1 MTGLVTPTEPVPLA
15 ELGRVHFVG
24 IGGAGMSGIARIM
37 LARGAE
43 VSGSD
48 SGASAA
54 LDELAALGAR
64 VHVGHAAGQL
74 GDADTL
80 VVSSAIRDSN
90 PELAEARRR
99 GLRVLHRAAALASL
113 MFGRRVI
120 AVTGTHGKTT
130 TTSMITTVLLET
142 GARPAYA
149 IGGVL
154 AATGTGAADGPGADF
169 VAEADESDGSFLMYA
184 PDIAVVTNVE
194 ADHLDNYGTEQAYR
208 ASFGRFLAKIKPG
221 GLLVTSA
228 DDPGAGDLAVQ
239 ARALGLRVVTFGES
253 PSADYL
259 VANVTASGMET
270 SLSVQSQSPSFGRI
284 DLDLRLSVP
293 GHHNALNAAA
303 AFAAA
308 VELGI
313 EPALAARALAS
324 YRGAARRLEPK
335 GEAGGVRVLDTYAH
349 HPTELAADLRA
360 AREVLAGTGRVIA
373 VFQPHLYSRTRIFAA
388 EFGAALGLAD
398 EAVVLDVYAARED
411 PEPGVTGRLVANAVP
426 GGAAH
431 YVTEFGDV
439 PKVVAALAAPGDLV
453 LTMGAGDITRMGPLV
468 LTEIAASAAGRGGA
482 TRRRPPRRRGR
493 HPLRAR
499 SRQRAPFRQ
508 QALRRRPSTSGSCRA
523 GAQPAAG
530 AGRAGG
536 EARPRAAAGGGAGPA
551 GARPSSPSPGSRSWS
566 GPPGRCSATG
576 YSSSGRSR

>member
-1 MTGLVTPTEPVPLA
+1 MGLVTPTEPVPLG

-37 LARGAE
+37 LARGTE

-48 SGASAA
+48 SAASVA

-113 MFGRRVI
+113 MAGRRVT

-130 TTSMITTVLLET
+130 TTSMITTILLET
-142 GARPAYA
+142 GAAPSYS

-154 AATGTGAADGPGADF
+154 GATGTGAADGPGRDF

-184 PDIAVVTNVE
+184 PDVAVVTNVE
-194 ADHLDNYGTEQAYR
+194 ADHLDNYGTEEAYR
-208 ASFGRFLAKIKPG
+208 ASFRAFIDRIALG

-228 DDPGAGDLAVQ
+228 DDRGTAELA
-239 ARALGLRVVTFGES
+239 ARARDRGLRVVTYGES
-253 PSADYL
+253 ADADYRVTD
-259 VANVTASGMET
+259 VAADGMRTTFSLTVAPRSAGRSGGDRGQPNPFRTVNCE
-270 SLSVQSQSPSFGRI
+270 LG
-284 DLDLRLSVP
+284 VP
-293 GHHNALNAAA
+293 GLHNALNGAAA
-303 AFAAA
+303 LAAA
-308 VELGI
+308 VGLGI
-313 EPALAARALAS
+313 APDVAARALGG

-335 GEAGGVRVLDTYAH
+335 GEAGGVRVLDSYAH

-360 AREVLAGTGRVIA
+360 ARQIAGGAGRVVA

-411 PEPGVTGRLVANAVP
+411 PEPGVSGRLVADAVP

-431 YVTEFGDV
+431 YLADSGDV
-439 PKVVAALAAPGDLV
+439 PKFVAALTAPGDLV
-453 LTMGAGDITRMGPLV
+453 LTMGAGDITKIGPLI
-468 LTEIAASAAGRGGA
+468 LGEI
-482 TRRRPPRRRGR
+482 
-493 HPLRAR
+493 
-499 SRQRAPFRQ
+499 
-508 QALRRRPSTSGSCRA
+508 
-523 GAQPAAG
+523 
-530 AGRAGG
+530 
-536 EARPRAAAGGGAGPA
+536 AGPA
-551 GARPSSPSPGSRSWS
+551 S
-566 GPPGRCSATG
+566 GPAPGPEA
-576 YSSSGRSR
+576 GRP